1 MLQLRVS
8 KGARLASFLQPFQG
22 TLWFLVL
29 FSVYVVALV
38 LYLLDR
44 FSPFGQF
51 VIKYPTE
58 NGKFKFTALLVSAFA
73 DGQWPFDMPAPFC
86 WLLRWPVVSLLASS
100 GHRAAHVRSTFIARE
115 PT

>member
-8 KGARLASFLQPFQG
+8 KGARLASFLQPFHG
-22 TLWFLVL
+22 TLWCLVL

-51 VIKYPTE
+51 VIKYTNETGEFPQGLKVE
-58 NGKFKFTALLVSAFA
+58 A
-73 DGQWPFDMPAPFC
+73 
-86 WLLRWPVVSLLASS
+86 
-100 GHRAAHVRSTFIARE
+100 
-115 PT
+115 

>member
-8 KGARLASFLQPFQG
+8 KGARLASFLQPFHG
-22 TLWFLVL
+22 TLWCLVL

-51 VIKYPTE
+51 VIKYTTE
-58 NGKFKFTALLVSAFA
+58 AGEFNCFQTLKVLFHLAH
-73 DGQWPFDMPAPFC
+73 GQCKQF
-86 WLLRWPVVSLLASS
+86 
-100 GHRAAHVRSTFIARE
+100 G
-115 PT
+115 

>member
-51 VIKYPTE
+51 VIKYTTE
-58 NGKFKFTALLVSAFA
+58 NGKFNTLFNLVLGMLNDSTIRFSIPKAFC
-73 DGQWPFDMPAPFC
+73 Q
-86 WLLRWPVVSLLASS
+86 L
-100 GHRAAHVRSTFIARE
+100 
-115 PT
+115 